1 MKKFLALVVSL
12 VFGVAFLGTS
22 GGTAQTAPEQSK
34 VKKVE
39 QDKKIN
45 AKQIRIHKQKKMLKR
60 KGKAPVA

>member
-1 MKKFLALVVSL
+1 MKKLLALVVSL
-12 VFGVAFLGTS
+12 VFGAAFLGTS
-22 GGTAQTAPEQSK
+22 GGTAQTAPEQAK

-45 AKQIRIHKQKKMLKR
+45 AKKIRINKQRKMLKR